1 MPPAPLMH
9 LGDLPVERFMRRYWQ
24 RQPVLIRN
32 AVPMNAPTF
41 SLTRLAALAAREDV
55 ESRLVTAFGGKWRL
69 RHGPFAQRQLPSRAR
84 SHWTLLVQGV
94 DLHDDAGA
102 DLLARFRFLPASRL
116 DDLMVSYASDGGGV
130 GPHVDSYDAFL
141 LQAHGRRRWR
151 IGPAHDAALVSDLP
165 LKVLARFSPTQEWL
179 LNPGDCL
186 YLPPGVAHEGVAIGG
201 DCVTASIGARAPAW
215 QEFVDP
221 WLTRLTE
228 RLELSGRYADRGA
241 PPTRRPALLPAAYV
255 DAALSALGRIR
266 PTRPDAEH
274 VLLAALT
281 EPARLVVFDRPSR
294 PLALARFAALVRERG
309 VRTDRRTRMLYSGQR
324 AAINGE
330 VLHWTAA
337 DRKLLR
343 ALADRCFLA
352 ARSMSEASDDTIR
365 LLHEWYRN
373 GWLHI
378 G

>member
-1 MPPAPLMH
+1 
-9 LGDLPVERFMRRYWQ
+9 MRRYWQ

-32 AVPMNAPTF
+32 AVPVNAPIF
-41 SLTRLAALAAREDV
+41 SFARLAGLAAREDV

-69 RHGPFAQRQLPSRAR
+69 QHGPFAQRQLPSRAR

-102 DLLARFRFLPASRL
+102 ELLARFRFLPAARL

-130 GPHVDSYDAFL
+130 GPHVDSYDVFL

-151 IGPAHDAALVSDLP
+151 IGPAHDAALVPDLA
-165 LKVLARFSPTQEWL
+165 LKILARFSPTQEWV

-186 YLPPGVAHEGVAIGG
+186 YLPPGIAHEGVAIGG

-221 WLTRLTE
+221 WLTRLTG
-228 RLELSGRYADRGA
+228 RLELSGRYSDRGA
-241 PPTRRPALLPAAYV
+241 PATRRPALLPAAYV
-255 DAALSALGRIR
+255 DAALSSLGRIR
-266 PTRPDAEH
+266 PARSDAEH
-274 VLLAALT
+274 VLLAVLT
-281 EPARLVVFDRPSR
+281 EPPRQIVFDRPSR
-294 PLALARFAALVRERG
+294 PLAPARFAALVRERG
-309 VRTDRRTRMLYSGQR
+309 VRADRRTRMLYSGQR

-330 VLHWTAA
+330 VLRWMA

-343 ALADRCFLA
+343 ALADRHFLTA
-352 ARSMSEASDDTIR
+352 PSLSSASDDTMG
-365 LLHEWYRN
+365 LLHEWYLN
-373 GWLHI
+373 GWLRI
-378 G
+378 GGSP